1 MEPPQLFG
9 VYMIQKI
16 TLDKKNEDNTFQINS
31 GAKCFTLMAQRGLLS
46 KETSRMTPERW
57 ESKFLLM
64 GSSWN
69 CVIVAEDEIIE
80 Y

>member
-1 MEPPQLFG
+1 
-9 VYMIQKI
+9 MIQKI
-16 TLDKKNEDNTFQINS
+16 TLDKKNKDNTFQINS

-64 GSSWN
+64 GSS
-69 CVIVAEDEIIE
+69 
-80 Y
+80 